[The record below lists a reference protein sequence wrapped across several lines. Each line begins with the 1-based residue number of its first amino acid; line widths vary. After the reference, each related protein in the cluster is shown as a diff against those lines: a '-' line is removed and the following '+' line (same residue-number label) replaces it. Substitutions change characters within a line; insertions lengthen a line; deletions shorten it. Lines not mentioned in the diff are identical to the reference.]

1 MHEFYLEQIKS
12 FEGFA
17 AQAKWDYAQHSVG
30 FGTKARFPG
39 ETISPEEAAKRF
51 KGEITA
57 ARELVEKYA
66 AQWDEGTK
74 AALTSL
80 TFNSGTRWMSDGLG
94 DAVRAGDIAQVKERF
109 VLYNRAGG
117 EVLPGLV
124 KRRLAES
131 SWIGA
136 APIGDSATQA
146 PFNLAASSPTPSSPP
161 SVSTGAPTLAARTD
175 RYVTPSGNDENFVA
189 PSART
194 APDFIQAPASAVP
207 AGAPRQDISPG
218 SYGIAALSL
227 DALIGILLDAGAHS
241 NREDASDRRSVA

>member
-1 MHEFYLEQIKS
+1 MHEIYLEQIKS

-39 ETISPEEAAKRF
+39 ETISPAEAEKRF
-51 KGEITA
+51 RGEIAA

-80 TFNSGTRWMSDGLG
+80 TFNSGTRWMSSGLG
-94 DAVRAGDIAQVKERF
+94 DAVRAGDIEQVKERF

-131 SWIGA
+131 TWIGE
-136 APIGDSATQA
+136 APKGDSVTQA
-146 PFNLAASSPTPSSPP
+146 SFDVAASSPPPPSPSSL
-161 SVSTGAPTLAARTD
+161 SIGAPAIAARAD
-175 RYVTPSGNDENFVA
+175 LHLSSSGHDGSFAV
-189 PSART
+189 PIARN

-218 SYGIAALSL
+218 SFGIAALSL
-227 DALIGILLDAGAHS
+227 DALVGILLDEGVRS
-241 NREDASDRRSVA
+241 NREDANDRRSVA